1 MIRMPAD
8 GAPVPAGVD
17 LPEVEIASLP
27 ERLYP
32 VTGALA
38 DRYNRALE
46 WAVGRRT
53 DLTEFHVDRR
63 GESPEIEAELGRNYL
78 QAGPA
83 HRYAIVVSPDQGGAG
98 LIHEEFSFDPRV
110 LDFIYSQYGPGIAV
124 ATRVDGLAGE
134 IDDAVRAYT
143 TLEDLLLIHKVH
155 LALHTP
161 SGFLTQGRRLQSL
174 VARLRADPD
183 LLIRDDSAVPRQILD
198 LAREVGDVRSYHL
211 GPLEAT
217 LDIDCFSTRL
227 FNGVFIFRG
236 LGTGEPLPPRR
247 PDDST
252 DSRKGKRS
260 SDEALQA
267 QLDQIQASFTWPEAA
282 AETGTRPRTV
292 VIHGDSGHQP
302 DDGPAVAFIPLAD
315 PDRVIGFLIENG
327 FARHDETRLEG
338 ALGRLEDEALL
349 SRGHDVMALDPAARL
364 RALHA
369 APDAVMPSAWHQLRE
384 IKRRLGKGYPFDRT
398 VEDAPAAVQAM
409 LTAPSP
415 DIPETVAGVVSR
427 LLTCLNPYHYEAM
440 ARHNRQDLRRLLELS
455 GPDHRTYI
463 RAVAAGSS
471 QPQRRSP

>member
-1 MIRMPAD
+1 MIRMPSD
-8 GAPVPAGVD
+8 GSPVPAGVD
-17 LPEVEIASLP
+17 LPEVEIAGLP

-53 DLTEFHVDRR
+53 DLAEFHVDRR

-198 LAREVGDVRSYHL
+198 LAREVGDVRSYNL

-217 LDIDCFSTRL
+217 LDLDCFSTRL

-247 PDDST
+247 PDEST
-252 DSRKGKRS
+252 ESRKERQS
-260 SDEALQA
+260 SDEGLQA
-267 QLDQIQASFTWPEAA
+267 QFDQIRASLTRPDADEA
-282 AETGTRPRTV
+282 GSRPRTV

-302 DDGPAVAFIPLAD
+302 ADGPAVAFIPLAE

-327 FARHDETRLEG
+327 FARCDEARLEG

-349 SRGHDVMALDPAARL
+349 GRGQNVMALDPAARL

-369 APDAVMPSAWHQLRE
+369 APDAVMPSAWHQLRK
-384 IKRRLGKGYPFDRT
+384 IKRRMGKGYPFDRT
-398 VEDAPAAVQAM
+398 VEESPAAVQAM

-415 DIPETVAGVVSR
+415 DLSDTAAGVVSR
-427 LLTCLNPYHYEAM
+427 LLTCLNSYHYEAM

>member
-1 MIRMPAD
+1 MIRMPSD
-8 GAPVPAGVD
+8 GAPIPAGVD
-17 LPEVEIASLP
+17 LPEVELAGLP

-32 VTGALA
+32 VTGALV

-53 DLTEFHVDRR
+53 GLTEFHVDRR

-78 QAGPA
+78 QAGMA
-83 HRYAIVVSPDQGGAG
+83 HRYAIVVSPDQAGAG

-174 VARLRADPD
+174 VARLRSDPD
-183 LLIRDDSAVPRQILD
+183 LLIRDDSAVPREILD
-198 LAREVGDVRSYHL
+198 LVREVGDVRSYHL

-217 LDIDCFSTRL
+217 LDLDCFSTRL

-236 LGTGEPLPPRR
+236 LGTGDPLPVKR
-247 PDDST
+247 PEASAEA
-252 DSRKGKRS
+252 RKGNRS
-260 SDEALQA
+260 SDEALRA

-282 AETGTRPRTV
+282 AAGNRPRTV

-302 DDGPAVAFIPLAD
+302 ADGPAVGFIPLAE
-315 PDRVIGFLIENG
+315 PERVIGFLIENG
-327 FARHDETRLEG
+327 FALYDETRLEG

-349 SRGHDVMALDPAARL
+349 GRGLDVMALDPAARL
-364 RALHA
+364 RALHD

-384 IKRRLGKGYPFDRT
+384 IKRKMGKGYPFDRT
-398 VEDAPAAVQAM
+398 VEDSPATVQAM
-409 LTAPSP
+409 LTAPSSDLP
-415 DIPETVAGVVSR
+415 ATVVGVVSR

-455 GPDHRTYI
+455 GPSHRAYI

-471 QPQRRSP
+471 QPQRRSS